1 MKSKTNFSDVK
12 YNFSKKLVFAMEDI
26 ISSDENIYKKVE
38 KIYFIYPT
46 VTSFINAYYVY
57 LRKKSVYG
65 VEKVDEELVTAMR
78 KIISFYKEN
87 DEAGI
92 FLDIQNFYKT
102 KNLREVLEYARF
114 IVLNYINGE
123 YNCFDEFLKYYEI
136 NKQIFE
142 QCIISVEEFDVDL
155 YKKYLLKKEE
165 ICEKER
171 EHKQE
176 IMHNLYVGITTGA
189 LLDGTKFDLLEF
201 IKRLPFKKV
210 GTKFCYEITNFLR
223 KNNPTEEATIM
234 IYIKDNKLDKESFNY
249 ALNVN
254 YLYQTKC
261 VINGRE
267 ITNEEI
273 DLIIEYLKQN
283 NIPVVNKT
291 YLLAREKYLNNEID
305 LEDVMAKKWK
315 KPIER
320 TLIP

>member
-12 YNFSKKLVFAMEDI
+12 YNFSKKLVLTMEDI
-26 ISSDENIYKKVE
+26 ISSDDNIYEKAE
-38 KIYFIYPT
+38 KIYLIYPAAT
-46 VTSFINAYYVY
+46 NFVNAYYSY
-57 LRKKSVYG
+57 LRKKPVYSE
-65 VEKVDEELVTAMR
+65 EKVDEELVAAMR

-87 DEAGI
+87 EEAGI

-123 YNCFDEFLKYYEI
+123 YNSFDEFLKYYEI

-165 ICEKER
+165 IREKER
-171 EHKQE
+171 KHKQE

-291 YLLAREKYLNNEID
+291 YLLAREKYLNNQINLD
-305 LEDVMAKKWK
+305 DVVIKNCE